1 MSDTPN
7 RPDPGSAPS
16 PAKDPSKILIVEDEM
31 IVQLHLENIVSGL
44 GHEVTGMAANTAEA
58 LEAAAGN
65 SPDLVLMD
73 IHLDDGNDGVE
84 TARLLRE
91 KHDCAVVFVTA
102 YADNET
108 VDRTSDVIPA
118 GYVVKPFTGIEV
130 RAAIQVALR
139 GHGHLRRTQE
149 RARAQHQEEQDR
161 KEMEGVDTRPSLRRP
176 FGQDTKMMVYSHDTF
191 GLGHLRRSLA
201 LIRQLSDDH
210 PGLSTLLVSGSP
222 LVHRYELPPRTD
234 YVKLPA
240 VRKVAPE
247 NYEARS
253 LSMTND
259 GIHSMRSNLLL
270 RTVMDYDPDVI
281 LVDHSPLGMRGELQP
296 ALEWL
301 GKRGRCTR
309 ILGLRDIIDD
319 PAKVREHWEASGMVD
334 KLERHYDNLVVYG
347 QQHVYDTLR
356 EYDLPESLAAKS
368 EYVGY
373 VCTRTDEPPEP
384 ATAGELP
391 RVVVAIGG
399 GDGGAETVIR
409 PFLEML
415 AEHPEQIGFQTE
427 VLTGPFLAP
436 GSEKS
441 LRARAEN
448 LPVNL
453 QKFVPAPAR
462 LFSRAELVI
471 STSGYNSTT
480 EILRYGK
487 RAILIP
493 RVMHRKEQL
502 IRATRMDELGLVR
515 CMHPDDVT
523 PEGLLREI
531 RAALESD
538 HKPLEDAR
546 QRGLISLDGAEGLSR
561 FCGRLTVG
569 VTEQTPS

>member
-1 MSDTPN
+1 
-7 RPDPGSAPS
+7 
-16 PAKDPSKILIVEDEM
+16 
-31 IVQLHLENIVSGL
+31 
-44 GHEVTGMAANTAEA
+44 
-58 LEAAAGN
+58 
-65 SPDLVLMD
+65 MD
-73 IHLDDGNDGVE
+73 IHLDDDDDGVE

-91 KHDCAVVFVTA
+91 RHDCAVVFVTA
-102 YADNET
+102 YADLET
-108 VDRTSDVIPA
+108 VDRTSDVLPA
-118 GYVVKPFTGIEV
+118 GYVVKPFTGVEV

-139 GHGHLRRTQE
+139 GHGHHRKTRAE
-149 RARAQHQEEQDR
+149 ADARAKATLPR
-161 KEMEGVDTRPSLRRP
+161 MGVKASSMDERPEPRP
-176 FGQDTKMMVYSHDTF
+176 FGQDTKLLVYSHDTF

-201 LIRQLSDDH
+201 LIRQLSEDH

-253 LSMTND
+253 LAMTND

-270 RTVMDYDPDVI
+270 NTVADYDPDVI
-281 LVDHSPLGMRGELQP
+281 LVDHSPLGMRGELLP

-301 GKRGRCTR
+301 GDRGRCTR

-319 PAKVREHWEASGMVD
+319 PAKVQAHWQATGMAE
-334 KLERHYDNLVVYG
+334 KLERHYDHLVVYG
-347 QQHVYDTLR
+347 QEHIYDTLR
-356 EYDLPESLAAKS
+356 EYALPDRLVERS

-373 VCTRTDEPPEP
+373 VCNRTDVPEAP
-384 ATAGELP
+384 EVEDELP

-399 GDGGAETVIR
+399 GDGGADTVIR

-415 AEHPEQIGFQTE
+415 AENREDIHFQTE

-436 GSEKS
+436 GSEKA
-441 LRARAEN
+441 LRARAED
-448 LPVNL
+448 LPVDL
-453 QKFVPAPAR
+453 TKFVPAPAR

-471 STSGYNSTT
+471 STAGYNSTT

-502 IRATRMDELGLVR
+502 IRATRMDELGLMR
-515 CMHPDDVT
+515 CLHPDDVT
-523 PEGLLREI
+523 PDLLLREI
-531 RAALESD
+531 RAALDSD
-538 HKPLEDAR
+538 RKPLVEAR
-546 QRGLISLDGAEGLSR
+546 ERGLISLNGAEGLSR
-561 FCGRLTVG
+561 FCGSLIVG
-569 VTEQTPS
+569 AAAQNPK